1 MAEYAPLRQDLW
13 CFLKTRPCAAVVR
26 RRRVTLESGSEGTL
40 NGGDDADR
48 RGGALKVA
56 VIGTGIVGS
65 SVAYRLSEDGAEVV
79 LIDGAEP
86 GSGTTS
92 TSFAWINA
100 NNKLPRDYF
109 ELNVAGMGEHE
120 RLRDEIGGD
129 WLYSSGNLI
138 WAADEEQENLE
149 KRVER
154 LRSWSYAAEMLPAST
169 VSRELEPEATFP
181 DPNLKIAHFAE
192 ESWTDAPA
200 LTRTLVEAAARN
212 GADKFFGNA
221 VRGIEVEDEGVM
233 LQREFGDTVHADV
246 VVNATGAKA
255 ASVAEMVGRELPL
268 DVFPGLLV
276 RVAVPGEPLRHLM
289 HTPHINVRP
298 DGPGYVLLHH
308 DSVDERL
315 TDDFAGTEDPLCAEL
330 LERARLVLPAL
341 EEAEVVEARYG
352 MRPVPA
358 DGHPCVGALSK
369 IPGYYEAVTHSGV
382 TLGPLIGRLLAREI
396 LTGAVDSLIA
406 PFRADRLPSTR
417 A

>member
-1 MAEYAPLRQDLW
+1 
-13 CFLKTRPCAAVVR
+13 
-26 RRRVTLESGSEGTL
+26 
-40 NGGDDADR
+40 
-48 RGGALKVA
+48 LKVV
-56 VIGTGIVGS
+56 VIGAGIVGS
-65 SVAYRLSEDGAEVV
+65 SVAYRLSEGGAEVV

-92 TSFAWINA
+92 TSFAWVNA

-120 RLRDEIGGD
+120 RLRDDIGGG
-129 WLYSSGNLI
+129 WLYCTGNLI
-138 WAADEEQENLE
+138 WASDEEQENLE
-149 KRVER
+149 GRVER
-154 LRSWSYAAEMLPAST
+154 LRSWSYTAEMLPAST
-169 VSRELEPEATFP
+169 VNEDLEPGATFP
-181 DPNLKIAHFAE
+181 DPDLRIAHFPE

-200 LTRTLVEAAARN
+200 LTRTLVEAAVRN
-212 GADKFFGNA
+212 GAHERFGNA
-221 VRGIEVEDEGVM
+221 VGGIEVKDGGVTLQLEDGE
-233 LQREFGDTVHADV
+233 VHADA

-289 HTPHINVRP
+289 HTPRINVRP
-298 DGPGYVLLHH
+298 DGPGYILLHH

-315 TDDFAGTEDPLCAEL
+315 TDDFAGIEDPLCAEL

-341 EEAEVVEARYG
+341 EEAEIVEARFG
-352 MRPVPA
+352 LRPVPA
-358 DGHPCVGALSK
+358 DGHSCVGALSG

-396 LTGAVDSLIA
+396 LTGEVDPLIA
-406 PFRADRLPSTR
+406 PFRPDRFPATQT
-417 A
+417 

>member
-1 MAEYAPLRQDLW
+1 
-13 CFLKTRPCAAVVR
+13 
-26 RRRVTLESGSEGTL
+26 
-40 NGGDDADR
+40 
-48 RGGALKVA
+48 LKVA
-56 VIGTGIVGS
+56 VIGAGIVGS
-65 SVAYRLSEDGAEVV
+65 SVAYRLSEGGAEVL

-100 NNKLPRDYF
+100 NNKLPRAYF

-129 WLYSSGNLI
+129 WLYSTGNLI
-138 WAADEEQENLE
+138 WAVDEEQENLE

-154 LRSWSYAAEMLPAST
+154 LRSWSYAAEMLPVCT
-169 VSRELEPEATFP
+169 VSKELEPDATFP
-181 DPNLKIAHFAE
+181 DQDLQIAHFPE

-200 LTRTLVEAAARN
+200 LTKTLVEAAGRN
-212 GADKFFGNA
+212 GAQKRFGNA
-221 VRGIEVEDEGVM
+221 VRGIEVEGEGVA
-233 LQREFGDTVHADV
+233 LRLEDGDDIYVDV

-289 HTPHINVRP
+289 HTPRINVRP

-330 LERARLVLPAL
+330 LERARLVLQAL
-341 EEAEVVEARYG
+341 EEAEVVEARFG

-358 DGHPCVGALSK
+358 DGYSCVGALSA

-396 LTGAVDSLIA
+396 LIGEVDPLIA
-406 PFRADRLPSTR
+406 PFRADRFPSTQ